1 MGDDR
6 TILHNDIY
14 KAMNKMKRES
24 VQIRNIASNDN
35 VPFEESMKMRDK
47 QNNIYKKRMF
57 YKNFINAV
65 NNKGSV

>member
-24 VQIRNIASNDN
+24 VQIRNIASNDT
-35 VPFEESMKMRDK
+35 VPFEESMKMREK

>member
-35 VPFEESMKMRDK
+35 VPFEESMKMREK